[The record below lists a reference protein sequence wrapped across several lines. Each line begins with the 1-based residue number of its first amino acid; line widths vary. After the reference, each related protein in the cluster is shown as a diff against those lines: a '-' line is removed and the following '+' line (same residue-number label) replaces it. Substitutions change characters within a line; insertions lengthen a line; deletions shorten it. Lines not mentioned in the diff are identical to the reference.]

1 MTLMY
6 PSRSDAARM
15 GQEALTIMRA
25 GEYRTEAGEVDLRGA
40 LSAAVA
46 ATRTVGPGVRT
57 IVPERRHA
65 STSVFVENT
74 DCLQAARR
82 LVDRGLDVAVLNF
95 ASAKNPGGGFL
106 SGARAQ
112 EESICRAS
120 GLFVCLEHSPMYE
133 HHRQRHDP
141 LYSTW
146 VVHSPNV
153 PVFRE
158 GAELLAEPWSVSFLS
173 SPAPNAKVVLG
184 RSPERRGEVEAAMRE
199 RIDAVFTVAAQAK
212 HDALVLGAWGC
223 GAFGNDSSMV
233 AGLFADAVARWQGCF
248 AALSF
253 AILDSSPERRFIGP
267 FEALATS

>member
-1 MTLMY
+1 
-6 PSRSDAARM
+6 M
-15 GQEALTIMRA
+15 GQEALTIMRG
-25 GEYRTEAGEVDLRGA
+25 GEYRSEVGAVDLRGA

-46 ATRTVGPGVRT
+46 ATRTIGPGVRT
-57 IVPERRHA
+57 IVPERREPQ
-65 STSVFVENT
+65 TRVFVENT
-74 DCLQAARR
+74 DCLKAARGM
-82 LVDRGLDVAVLNF
+82 VDRGLDVAVLNF

-120 GLFVCLEHSPMYE
+120 GLYVCLEPSPMYE
-133 HHRQRHDP
+133 HHRRRHDP

-153 PVFRE
+153 PVFRD
-158 GAELLAEPWSVSFLS
+158 GADLLAEPWLVSFLS

-184 RSPERRGEVEAAMRE
+184 RSPERQHDVEEAMRE
-199 RIDAVFTVAAQAK
+199 RIDAVFTVAAQAR

-223 GAFGNDSSMV
+223 GAFGNDASKV
-233 AGLFADAVARWQGCF
+233 ASLFADALDRWQGCF
-248 AALSF
+248 AELSF

-267 FEALATS
+267 FEALATR

>member
-1 MTLMY
+1 
-6 PSRSDAARM
+6 M

-25 GEYRTEAGEVDLRGA
+25 GEYRSEVGAVDLRGA

-46 ATRTVGPGVRT
+46 ATRTIGPGVRT
-57 IVPERRHA
+57 IVPERREA
-65 STSVFVENT
+65 QTRVFVENT
-74 DCLQAARR
+74 DCLKVARGM
-82 LVDRGLDVAVLNF
+82 VDRGLDVAVLNF

-120 GLFVCLEHSPMYE
+120 GLYVCLEPSPMYE
-133 HHRQRHDP
+133 HHRRRHDP

-153 PVFRE
+153 PVFRD
-158 GAELLAEPWSVSFLS
+158 GADLLAEPWLVSFLS

-184 RSPERRGEVEAAMRE
+184 RSPERQHEVEEAMRE
-199 RIDAVFTVAAQAK
+199 RIDAVFTVAAQAR

-223 GAFGNDSSMV
+223 GAFGNDASKV
-233 AGLFADAVARWQGCF
+233 ASLFADALDRWQGCF
-248 AALSF
+248 AELSF

-267 FEALATS
+267 FEALATR